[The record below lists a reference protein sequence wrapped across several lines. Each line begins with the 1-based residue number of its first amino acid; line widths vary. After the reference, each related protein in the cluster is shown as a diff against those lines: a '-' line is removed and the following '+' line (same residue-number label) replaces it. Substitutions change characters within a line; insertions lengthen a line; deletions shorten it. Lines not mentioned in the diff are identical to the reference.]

1 MMPVE
6 EGKTACGIAAEDRGG
21 ARAALLGGSDAGFT
35 GGAVCIAG
43 IDQRHAE
50 TMLTAFQMALS
61 DDQRRGDHFVA
72 GEHGG
77 GGRRLVGHRAGKIGI
92 TAGFQAGAYG
102 GEGEAARHLI
112 ITNQGSGRTY
122 QPCGLYSIKRKHDKS
137 VMTTTQHSREF
148 QAPAEFLSMRNV
160 DIARGQKVV
169 LQDVNLTIAT
179 GEHIAILGPN
189 GCGKSTLIKAM
200 TCECY
205 PIVRTG
211 MEMKVYG
218 RDRWEVQELRKH
230 LGVVATELPGERT
243 SVTRGLDAVVSGFF
257 SSSTL
262 WPNLE
267 VTEPMRASAMEAL
280 GLLGADYLR
289 DRFVGEMSAGEKRRV
304 MIARALV
311 HRPEML
317 LLDEPSNALDL
328 AAQRELR
335 EILRAVAVGSG
346 DRRGTGIVMVT
357 HHLADIL
364 PEIDR
369 VVMMRGGRIFADG
382 PKKELLQAEKLR
394 RALWCGT

>member
-1 MMPVE
+1 MM
-6 EGKTACGIAAEDRGG
+6 
-21 ARAALLGGSDAGFT
+21 
-35 GGAVCIAG
+35 
-43 IDQRHAE
+43 
-50 TMLTAFQMALS
+50 TM
-61 DDQRRGDHFVA
+61 
-72 GEHGG
+72 
-77 GGRRLVGHRAGKIGI
+77 
-92 TAGFQAGAYG
+92 
-102 GEGEAARHLI
+102 
-112 ITNQGSGRTY
+112 
-122 QPCGLYSIKRKHDKS
+122 
-137 VMTTTQHSREF
+137 TQHSREF

-205 PIVRTG
+205 PIVRSG

-267 VTEPMRASAMEAL
+267 VTEPMRTSAMEAL
-280 GLLGADYLR
+280 GLLGAAYLR

-335 EILRAVAVGSG
+335 EILRAVAVGSEN
-346 DRRGTGIVMVT
+346 RRGTGIVMVT

-369 VVMMRGGRIFADG
+369 VVMMKGGRIFADG
-382 PKKELLQAEKLR
+382 PKMELLQAEKLEELFGVELELTER
-394 RALWCGT
+394 HGYWHSW

>member
-1 MMPVE
+1 MM
-6 EGKTACGIAAEDRGG
+6 
-21 ARAALLGGSDAGFT
+21 
-35 GGAVCIAG
+35 
-43 IDQRHAE
+43 
-50 TMLTAFQMALS
+50 
-61 DDQRRGDHFVA
+61 
-72 GEHGG
+72 
-77 GGRRLVGHRAGKIGI
+77 
-92 TAGFQAGAYG
+92 
-102 GEGEAARHLI
+102 
-112 ITNQGSGRTY
+112 
-122 QPCGLYSIKRKHDKS
+122 
-137 VMTTTQHSREF
+137 MTIQNGREF
-148 QAPAEFLSMRNV
+148 RAPAEFLSMRNV

-169 LQDVNLTIAT
+169 LQEVNLSIAT

-205 PIVRTG
+205 PIVRPG

-267 VTEPMRASAMEAL
+267 VTESMRTSALDAL
-280 GLLGADYLR
+280 GLLGATYLR
-289 DRFVGEMSAGEKRRV
+289 DRWVGEMSAGEKRRV

-335 EILRAVAVGSG
+335 EILREVAAGTG
-346 DRRGTGIVMVT
+346 GRRGTGVVMVT

-369 VVMMRGGRIFADG
+369 VVMMRGGRIVADG
-382 PKKELLQAEKLR
+382 RKQELLQAARLEELFGVEIELTER
-394 RALWCGT
+394 HGYWHSW

>member
-1 MMPVE
+1 M
-6 EGKTACGIAAEDRGG
+6 
-21 ARAALLGGSDAGFT
+21 
-35 GGAVCIAG
+35 
-43 IDQRHAE
+43 
-50 TMLTAFQMALS
+50 
-61 DDQRRGDHFVA
+61 
-72 GEHGG
+72 
-77 GGRRLVGHRAGKIGI
+77 
-92 TAGFQAGAYG
+92 
-102 GEGEAARHLI
+102 
-112 ITNQGSGRTY
+112 
-122 QPCGLYSIKRKHDKS
+122 
-137 VMTTTQHSREF
+137 MTTTQQSREF

-205 PIVRTG
+205 PIVRSG

-280 GLLGADYLR
+280 SLLGAAYLR

-369 VVMMRGGRIFADG
+369 VVMMKGGRIFADG
-382 PKKELLQAEKLR
+382 PKMELLQAEKLEDLFGVELELTER
-394 RALWCGT
+394 HGYWHSW

>member
-1 MMPVE
+1 MQQE
-6 EGKTACGIAAEDRGG
+6 EGQKQE
-21 ARAALLGGSDAGFT
+21 
-35 GGAVCIAG
+35 V
-43 IDQRHAE
+43 
-50 TMLTAFQMALS
+50 
-61 DDQRRGDHFVA
+61 
-72 GEHGG
+72 
-77 GGRRLVGHRAGKIGI
+77 
-92 TAGFQAGAYG
+92 
-102 GEGEAARHLI
+102 
-112 ITNQGSGRTY
+112 
-122 QPCGLYSIKRKHDKS
+122 
-137 VMTTTQHSREF
+137 RES
-148 QAPAEFLSMRNV
+148 PEFLRMRNV
-160 DIARGQKVV
+160 DVARGQKVV
-169 LQDVNLTIAT
+169 LHDVNLRIGA

-205 PIVRTG
+205 PIVRPG

-243 SVTRGLDAVVSGFF
+243 AVTRGLDAVVSGFF

-262 WPNLE
+262 WPNLV
-267 VTEPMRASAMEAL
+267 VTESMRSSALDAL
-280 GLLGADYLR
+280 GMLGAEYLR
-289 DRFVGEMSAGEKRRV
+289 DRWVGEMSAGEKRRV

-346 DRRGTGIVMVT
+346 QRRGTGLVMVT

-369 VVMMRGGRIFADG
+369 VVMMRDGRIVGDG
-382 PKKELLQAEKLR
+382 SKQELLHAERLR
-394 RALWCGT
+394 ELFGVDLELTERNGYWHSW

>member
-1 MMPVE
+1 MM
-6 EGKTACGIAAEDRGG
+6 A
-21 ARAALLGGSDAGFT
+21 
-35 GGAVCIAG
+35 
-43 IDQRHAE
+43 
-50 TMLTAFQMALS
+50 
-61 DDQRRGDHFVA
+61 
-72 GEHGG
+72 
-77 GGRRLVGHRAGKIGI
+77 
-92 TAGFQAGAYG
+92 
-102 GEGEAARHLI
+102 
-112 ITNQGSGRTY
+112 
-122 QPCGLYSIKRKHDKS
+122 
-137 VMTTTQHSREF
+137 TTQHSREF

-160 DIARGQKVV
+160 DVARGQKVV

-205 PIVRTG
+205 PIVRDG

-262 WPNLE
+262 WPNLA
-267 VTEPMRASAMEAL
+267 VTGPMRAAAIDAL
-280 GLLGADYLR
+280 GLLGAAYLR

-311 HRPEML
+311 HHPEML

-335 EILRAVAVGSG
+335 EILRAVAVGSET
-346 DRRGTGIVMVT
+346 RRGTGVIMVT

-364 PEIDR
+364 PEMDR
-369 VVMMRGGRIFADG
+369 VVMMRDGRIVADG
-382 PKKELLQAEKLR
+382 PKMELLQAEKLEELFGVELELTER
-394 RALWCGT
+394 HGYWHSW

>member
-1 MMPVE
+1 M
-6 EGKTACGIAAEDRGG
+6 
-21 ARAALLGGSDAGFT
+21 
-35 GGAVCIAG
+35 
-43 IDQRHAE
+43 
-50 TMLTAFQMALS
+50 
-61 DDQRRGDHFVA
+61 
-72 GEHGG
+72 
-77 GGRRLVGHRAGKIGI
+77 
-92 TAGFQAGAYG
+92 
-102 GEGEAARHLI
+102 
-112 ITNQGSGRTY
+112 
-122 QPCGLYSIKRKHDKS
+122 
-137 VMTTTQHSREF
+137 MTTTQHSREF

-205 PIVRTG
+205 PIVRSG

-262 WPNLE
+262 WPNLD

-280 GLLGADYLR
+280 GLLGAAYLR

-335 EILRAVAVGSG
+335 EILRAVAVGSEN
-346 DRRGTGIVMVT
+346 RRGTGIVMVT

-369 VVMMRGGRIFADG
+369 VVMMKGGRIFADG
-382 PKKELLQAEKLR
+382 PKIELLQAEKLEELFGVELELTER
-394 RALWCGT
+394 HGYWHSW

>member
-1 MMPVE
+1 MQQE
-6 EGKTACGIAAEDRGG
+6 EGQKQE
-21 ARAALLGGSDAGFT
+21 
-35 GGAVCIAG
+35 V
-43 IDQRHAE
+43 
-50 TMLTAFQMALS
+50 
-61 DDQRRGDHFVA
+61 
-72 GEHGG
+72 
-77 GGRRLVGHRAGKIGI
+77 
-92 TAGFQAGAYG
+92 
-102 GEGEAARHLI
+102 
-112 ITNQGSGRTY
+112 
-122 QPCGLYSIKRKHDKS
+122 
-137 VMTTTQHSREF
+137 RES
-148 QAPAEFLSMRNV
+148 PEFLRMRNV
-160 DIARGQKVV
+160 DVARGQKVV
-169 LQDVNLTIAT
+169 LHDVNLRIGA

-205 PIVRTG
+205 PIVRPG

-243 SVTRGLDAVVSGFF
+243 AVTRGLDAVVSGFF

-262 WPNLE
+262 WPNLV
-267 VTEPMRASAMEAL
+267 VTESMRSSALEAL
-280 GLLGADYLR
+280 GMLGAEYLR
-289 DRFVGEMSAGEKRRV
+289 DRWVGEMSAGEKRRV

-346 DRRGTGIVMVT
+346 QRRGTGLVMVT

-369 VVMMRGGRIFADG
+369 VVMMRDGRIVGDG
-382 PKKELLQAEKLR
+382 SKQELLHAERLR
-394 RALWCGT
+394 ELFGVDLELTERNGYWHSW

>member
-1 MMPVE
+1 M
-6 EGKTACGIAAEDRGG
+6 
-21 ARAALLGGSDAGFT
+21 
-35 GGAVCIAG
+35 
-43 IDQRHAE
+43 
-50 TMLTAFQMALS
+50 
-61 DDQRRGDHFVA
+61 
-72 GEHGG
+72 
-77 GGRRLVGHRAGKIGI
+77 
-92 TAGFQAGAYG
+92 
-102 GEGEAARHLI
+102 
-112 ITNQGSGRTY
+112 
-122 QPCGLYSIKRKHDKS
+122 
-137 VMTTTQHSREF
+137 MTTTQHSREF

-205 PIVRTG
+205 PIVRSG

-267 VTEPMRASAMEAL
+267 VTEPMRTSAMEAL
-280 GLLGADYLR
+280 GLLGAAYLR

-335 EILRAVAVGSG
+335 EILRAVAVGSEN
-346 DRRGTGIVMVT
+346 RRGTGIVMVT

-369 VVMMRGGRIFADG
+369 VVMMKGGRIFADG
-382 PKKELLQAEKLR
+382 PKMELLQAEKLEELFGVELELTER
-394 RALWCGT
+394 HGYWHSW

>member
-1 MMPVE
+1 MWPLLYQEMMTMQNGKEFRAPV
-6 EGKTACGIAAEDRGG
+6 
-21 ARAALLGGSDAGFT
+21 
-35 GGAVCIAG
+35 
-43 IDQRHAE
+43 
-50 TMLTAFQMALS
+50 
-61 DDQRRGDHFVA
+61 
-72 GEHGG
+72 
-77 GGRRLVGHRAGKIGI
+77 
-92 TAGFQAGAYG
+92 
-102 GEGEAARHLI
+102 
-112 ITNQGSGRTY
+112 
-122 QPCGLYSIKRKHDKS
+122 
-137 VMTTTQHSREF
+137 
-148 QAPAEFLSMRNV
+148 EFLSMRNV

-169 LQDVNLTIAT
+169 LQDVNLSIAT

-205 PIVRTG
+205 PIVRPG

-267 VTEPMRASAMEAL
+267 VTESMRTSALEAL
-280 GLLGADYLR
+280 GLLGAGYLR
-289 DRFVGEMSAGEKRRV
+289 DRWVGEMSAGEKRRV

-311 HRPEML
+311 HQPEML

-335 EILRAVAVGSG
+335 EILREVAAGSG
-346 DRRGTGIVMVT
+346 GRRGTGVVMVT

-364 PEIDR
+364 PEMDR
-369 VVMMRGGRIFADG
+369 VVMMRGGRIVADG
-382 PKKELLQAEKLR
+382 RKQELLQAARLEELFGVEIELTER
-394 RALWCGT
+394 HGYWHSW

>member
-1 MMPVE
+1 M
-6 EGKTACGIAAEDRGG
+6 
-21 ARAALLGGSDAGFT
+21 
-35 GGAVCIAG
+35 
-43 IDQRHAE
+43 
-50 TMLTAFQMALS
+50 
-61 DDQRRGDHFVA
+61 
-72 GEHGG
+72 
-77 GGRRLVGHRAGKIGI
+77 
-92 TAGFQAGAYG
+92 
-102 GEGEAARHLI
+102 
-112 ITNQGSGRTY
+112 
-122 QPCGLYSIKRKHDKS
+122 
-137 VMTTTQHSREF
+137 MTTKQQCREF
-148 QAPAEFLSMRNV
+148 HAPAEFLSMRNV

-169 LQDVNLTIAT
+169 LQDVNLAIAT

-205 PIVRTG
+205 PIVRSG

-267 VTEPMRASAMEAL
+267 VTEPMRASAMDAL
-280 GLLGADYLR
+280 GLLGAAYLR

-335 EILRAVAVGSG
+335 EILRAVAVGSEN
-346 DRRGTGIVMVT
+346 RRGTGIVMVT

-369 VVMMRGGRIFADG
+369 VVMMRGGCIFADG
-382 PKKELLQAEKLR
+382 SKMELLQAEKLEELFGVELELTER
-394 RALWCGT
+394 HGYWHSW

>member
-1 MMPVE
+1 MQQE
-6 EGKTACGIAAEDRGG
+6 ESQNQGAGQEADQG
-21 ARAALLGGSDAGFT
+21 ARES
-35 GGAVCIAG
+35 
-43 IDQRHAE
+43 
-50 TMLTAFQMALS
+50 
-61 DDQRRGDHFVA
+61 
-72 GEHGG
+72 
-77 GGRRLVGHRAGKIGI
+77 
-92 TAGFQAGAYG
+92 
-102 GEGEAARHLI
+102 
-112 ITNQGSGRTY
+112 
-122 QPCGLYSIKRKHDKS
+122 P
-137 VMTTTQHSREF
+137 
-148 QAPAEFLSMRNV
+148 EFLRMRNV
-160 DIARGQKVV
+160 DVARGQKVV
-169 LQDVNLTIAT
+169 LQDVNLSIAT

-205 PIVRTG
+205 PIVRPG

-243 SVTRGLDAVVSGFF
+243 AVTRGLDAVVSGFF

-262 WPNLE
+262 WPNLV
-267 VTEPMRASAMEAL
+267 VTESMRASALEAL
-280 GLLGADYLR
+280 GLLGAEYLR
-289 DRFVGEMSAGEKRRV
+289 DRWVGEMSAGEKRRV

-335 EILRAVAVGSG
+335 EILREVAVGSG
-346 DRRGTGIVMVT
+346 ERRGTGLVMVT

-369 VVMMRGGRIFADG
+369 VVMMRAGRIVADG
-382 PKKELLQAEKLR
+382 PKRELLQAARLR
-394 RALWCGT
+394 ELFGVELELTERNGYWHSW

>member
-1 MMPVE
+1 M
-6 EGKTACGIAAEDRGG
+6 
-21 ARAALLGGSDAGFT
+21 
-35 GGAVCIAG
+35 
-43 IDQRHAE
+43 
-50 TMLTAFQMALS
+50 
-61 DDQRRGDHFVA
+61 
-72 GEHGG
+72 
-77 GGRRLVGHRAGKIGI
+77 
-92 TAGFQAGAYG
+92 
-102 GEGEAARHLI
+102 
-112 ITNQGSGRTY
+112 
-122 QPCGLYSIKRKHDKS
+122 
-137 VMTTTQHSREF
+137 MTTTQHSREF

-205 PIVRTG
+205 PIVRSG

-262 WPNLE
+262 WPNLD

-280 GLLGADYLR
+280 GLLGAAYLR

-335 EILRAVAVGSG
+335 EILRAVAAGSEN
-346 DRRGTGIVMVT
+346 RRGTGIVMVT

-369 VVMMRGGRIFADG
+369 VVMMKGGRIFADG
-382 PKKELLQAEKLR
+382 PKTGLLQAEKLEELFGVELELTER
-394 RALWCGT
+394 HGYWHSW

>member
-1 MMPVE
+1 MM
-6 EGKTACGIAAEDRGG
+6 
-21 ARAALLGGSDAGFT
+21 
-35 GGAVCIAG
+35 
-43 IDQRHAE
+43 
-50 TMLTAFQMALS
+50 
-61 DDQRRGDHFVA
+61 
-72 GEHGG
+72 
-77 GGRRLVGHRAGKIGI
+77 
-92 TAGFQAGAYG
+92 
-102 GEGEAARHLI
+102 
-112 ITNQGSGRTY
+112 
-122 QPCGLYSIKRKHDKS
+122 
-137 VMTTTQHSREF
+137 MTIQNGREF
-148 QAPAEFLSMRNV
+148 RAPAEFLSMRNV

-169 LQDVNLTIAT
+169 LQEVNLSIAT

-205 PIVRTG
+205 PIVRPG

-267 VTEPMRASAMEAL
+267 VTESMRTSALDAL
-280 GLLGADYLR
+280 GLLGATYLR
-289 DRFVGEMSAGEKRRV
+289 DRWVGEMSAGEKRRV

-311 HRPEML
+311 HQPEML

-335 EILRAVAVGSG
+335 EILREVAAGSG
-346 DRRGTGIVMVT
+346 GRRGTGVVMVT

-369 VVMMRGGRIFADG
+369 VVMMRGGRIVADG
-382 PKKELLQAEKLR
+382 RKQELLQAGRLEELFGVEIELTER
-394 RALWCGT
+394 HGYWHSW